1 MSTSD
6 TIIAQATP
14 PGRGGVG
21 ILRISGRAARDVA
34 QAVLGKLPKP
44 RYADYLPFQD
54 ADGSTLDQGIV
65 LWFPGPNSF
74 TGEDVLELQG
84 HGGPVILD
92 LLLKRII
99 ALENVRIARPGEFSE
114 RAFLNDKLDL
124 AQAEAIA
131 DLIDASSEQAARSA
145 VNSLQGAFS
154 NRIHH
159 LVEALTHLRIFV
171 EAAIDFPDEEIDFL
185 SDGKIEA
192 KLNTVMGDLDAVRA
206 EARQGSL
213 LREGMKVVI
222 AGRPN
227 AGKSSLLNALA
238 GREAA
243 IVTDIAGTTRDVLR
257 EHIHLDGMPLHIIDT
272 AGLREASDEVERIGI
287 ERAWNEIEQAD
298 LVLFMVDGTT
308 TEATEPADI
317 WPEFMARL
325 PASLPIVV
333 VRNKADIT
341 GEALGQTEVNGHSL
355 IRLSARTGDGVDLL
369 RDHLKQVMG
378 FNHNMEGGF
387 LARRRHL
394 QALEQ
399 AAQHLV
405 QGKDQLLGAWAG
417 ELLAE
422 ELRLAQQSLSEI
434 TGEFTSDD
442 LLGRIFSSF
451 CIGK

>member
-1 MSTSD
+1 MSDND
-6 TIIAQATP
+6 TIVAQATP

-21 ILRISGRAARDVA
+21 ILRISGLKAREVA
-34 QAVLGKLPKP
+34 ETVLGKLPKP
-44 RYADYLPFQD
+44 RYADYLPFKD
-54 ADGSTLDQGIV
+54 ADGSVLDQGIA

-92 LLLKRII
+92 LLLKRILTI
-99 ALENVRIARPGEFSE
+99 PGLRIARPGEFSE

-145 VNSLQGAFS
+145 LNSLQGAFS
-154 NRIHH
+154 ARVNH
-159 LVEALTHLRIFV
+159 LVEALTHLRIYV

-192 KLNTVMGDLDAVRA
+192 QLNNVIADLDAVRA

-257 EHIHLDGMPLHIIDT
+257 EHIHIDGMPLHIIDT

-287 ERAWNEIEQAD
+287 ER
-298 LVLFMVDGTT
+298 
-308 TEATEPADI
+308 
-317 WPEFMARL
+317 
-325 PASLPIVV
+325 
-333 VRNKADIT
+333 NKADIT
-341 GEALGQTEVNGHSL
+341 GETLGMSEVNGHAL
-355 IRLSARTGDGVDLL
+355 IRLSARTGEGVDVL
-369 RDHLKQVMG
+369 RNHLKQSMG
-378 FNHNMEGGF
+378 FDTNMEGGF

-399 AAQHLV
+399 AAEHLQ
-405 QGKDQLLGAWAG
+405 QGKAQLLGVWAG

-422 ELRLAQQSLSEI
+422 ELRLAQQNLSEI

>member
-54 ADGSTLDQGIV
+54 ADGSTLDQGIA

-159 LVEALTHLRIFV
+159 LVEALTHLRS
-171 EAAIDFPDEEIDFL
+171 L
-185 SDGKIEA
+185 SK
-192 KLNTVMGDLDAVRA
+192 
-206 EARQGSL
+206 
-213 LREGMKVVI
+213 
-222 AGRPN
+222 
-227 AGKSSLLNALA
+227 
-238 GREAA
+238 
-243 IVTDIAGTTRDVLR
+243 
-257 EHIHLDGMPLHIIDT
+257 
-272 AGLREASDEVERIGI
+272 
-287 ERAWNEIEQAD
+287 
-298 LVLFMVDGTT
+298 
-308 TEATEPADI
+308 
-317 WPEFMARL
+317 
-325 PASLPIVV
+325 
-333 VRNKADIT
+333 
-341 GEALGQTEVNGHSL
+341 
-355 IRLSARTGDGVDLL
+355 RLS
-369 RDHLKQVMG
+369 
-378 FNHNMEGGF
+378 
-387 LARRRHL
+387 
-394 QALEQ
+394 
-399 AAQHLV
+399 
-405 QGKDQLLGAWAG
+405 
-417 ELLAE
+417 
-422 ELRLAQQSLSEI
+422 
-434 TGEFTSDD
+434 TS
-442 LLGRIFSSF
+442 R
-451 CIGK
+451 